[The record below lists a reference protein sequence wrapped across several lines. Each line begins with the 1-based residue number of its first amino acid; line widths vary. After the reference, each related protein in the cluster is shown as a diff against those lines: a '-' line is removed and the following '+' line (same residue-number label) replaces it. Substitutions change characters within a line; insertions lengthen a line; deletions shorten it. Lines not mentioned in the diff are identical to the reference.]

1 MFIRKCCNF
10 SEIRLI
16 VGEKIIDRLDYV
28 EDTKGNAGDRGR
40 LIITNLR
47 LLWHSMS
54 SPRINLSIGYKC
66 IQSINT
72 KVVNSKLRGTT
83 QALYMMTS
91 SHNTR
96 FEFIFTNLVPGNMR
110 HFTSVMGVHKAYTS
124 SKLYRELKLR
134 GAVLHNKQLKILP
147 LEQVYTTLYG
157 VWNLST
163 DQGSLGTFIITN
175 VRLVWFADMNEG
187 FNISLPHLQ
196 IDSIKIRD
204 SKFGIALVVI
214 STEESGGYILG
225 FRIDPPEK
233 LQNLYKELLVQVD
246 VAKEEDKYHSQNIMD
261 DVEIEE
267 PKGEI
272 SNDLTAYVADVSDK
286 DRPPVYSVD
295 LGLAIEKIK
304 DGFDINKL
312 WDVIST

>member
-1 MFIRKCCNF
+1 MFNF

-72 KVVNSKLRGTT
+72 KVVK
-83 QALYMMTS
+83 
-91 SHNTR
+91 
-96 FEFIFTNLVPGNMR
+96 FIPGNMR

-175 VRLVWFADMNEG
+175 
-187 FNISLPHLQ
+187 
-196 IDSIKIRD
+196 
-204 SKFGIALVVI
+204 
-214 STEESGGYILG
+214 STSG
-225 FRIDPPEK
+225 RRK
-233 LQNLYKELLVQVD
+233 
-246 VAKEEDKYHSQNIMD
+246 KEEDKYHSQNIMD

-272 SNDLTAYVADVSDK
+272 SNDLTAYVADISDK

-295 LGLAIEKIK
+295 LGLAIEKLKMDLIL
-304 DGFDINKL
+304 INCGM
-312 WDVIST
+312 